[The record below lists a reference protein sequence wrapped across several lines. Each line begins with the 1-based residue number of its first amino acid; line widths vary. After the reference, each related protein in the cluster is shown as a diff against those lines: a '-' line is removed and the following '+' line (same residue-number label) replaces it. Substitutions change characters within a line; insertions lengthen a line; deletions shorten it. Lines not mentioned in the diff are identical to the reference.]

1 MAEDAVRAVAEAV
14 GGMNIDPND
23 PLCRPI
29 SIADAMARTGRSRR
43 TIDRWIHDGQLR
55 VVRLDNPP
63 EDVLIERE
71 VVTLE
76 KARRDGQ
83 RQGRP
88 ARIMPEITAT

>member
-1 MAEDAVRAVAEAV
+1 
-14 GGMNIDPND
+14 MNIDPDD

-55 VVRLDNPP
+55 VVRLKDPP

-71 VVTLE
+71 VVNLE
-76 KARRDGQ
+76 KARRDA
-83 RQGRP
+83 RRRGRP
-88 ARIMPEITAT
+88 PKNPPEITAT

>member
-1 MAEDAVRAVAEAV
+1 V
-14 GGMNIDPND
+14 NIDPAD

-55 VVRLDNPP
+55 VVRLENPP

-76 KARRDGQ
+76 KARRDG
-83 RQGRP
+83 RRRGRP
-88 ARIMPEITAT
+88 PKDSPEIASS